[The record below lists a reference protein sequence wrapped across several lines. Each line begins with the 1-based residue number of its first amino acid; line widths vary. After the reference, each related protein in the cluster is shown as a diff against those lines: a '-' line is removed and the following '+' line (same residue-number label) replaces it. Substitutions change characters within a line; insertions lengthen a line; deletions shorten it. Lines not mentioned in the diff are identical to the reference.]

1 MKVFF
6 FRDKRFQEYR
16 EDTLGKG
23 SFYALCV
30 VNPLTGDIKW
40 YDHQGRVDGE
50 AKVKNFILQRLL
62 YLSNRN
68 IVESELSFEVDMIEQ
83 VFTSDWFNENKNEWV
98 KGVWDLRNLPDPKN
112 YTTKVGGEGAN
123 LMEITPASLL
133 EHLENP
139 SKRETEEVKWGGKI
153 LAEPMCSNIRTES
166 HTDQEMVTLFLS
178 SVGDCEELK
187 RIKELWD
194 KDHNCFS
201 LIDKKDLD
209 KPENEKLSSLC
220 GWRP

>member
-1 MKVFF
+1 M
-6 FRDKRFQEYR
+6 
-16 EDTLGKG
+16 
-23 SFYALCV
+23 
-30 VNPLTGDIKW
+30 NPLTGDIKW
-40 YDHQGRVDGE
+40 YDHQGGVDGE

-68 IVESELSFEVDMIEQ
+68 IVESELGFEVDMIEQ

-187 RIKELWD
+187 RIKEL
-194 KDHNCFS
+194 
-201 LIDKKDLD
+201 
-209 KPENEKLSSLC
+209 
-220 GWRP
+220 